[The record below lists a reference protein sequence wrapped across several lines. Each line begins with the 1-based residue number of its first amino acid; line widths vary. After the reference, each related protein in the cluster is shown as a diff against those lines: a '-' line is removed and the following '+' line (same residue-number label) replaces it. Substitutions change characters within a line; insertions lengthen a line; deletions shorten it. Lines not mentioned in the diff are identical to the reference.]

1 MKIIQFKFLLMC
13 NYRCKDLFLFTKKC
27 ILKSLNNFLHLKTLM
42 IILNRLQC
50 KKLKIL
56 KKKKKKKK
64 RKKKKIDRDLNQELN
79 KIIILMRF
87 KWIRY
92 KVILT
97 NKMIN

>member
-1 MKIIQFKFLLMC
+1 
-13 NYRCKDLFLFTKKC
+13 
-27 ILKSLNNFLHLKTLM
+27 M